1 MDRFIQIYFAL
12 AIGYNLASL
21 VRIDWRGNPLGP
33 TEPVPAI
40 ALLLTFYLTYA
51 AQPLIDPMFWHAL
64 MLIFIAL
71 IGRFGVVAHLVGCNA
86 QDYSSP
92 LARAAAVS
100 INAYGIVALLMVL
113 LV

>member
-21 VRIDWRGNPLGP
+21 VRIDWRGKPLAP

-40 ALLLTFYLTYA
+40 ALLVTVYLTYA
-51 AQPLIDPMFWHAL
+51 AQPLIDAVFWHAL

-71 IGRFGVVAHLVGCNA
+71 IGRFGVAAHLVGCHA

-92 LARAAAVS
+92 LARAAAAA
-100 INAYGIVALLMVL
+100 INAYGIAVLLVALLV
-113 LV
+113 

>member
-1 MDRFIQIYFAL
+1 MGRFIQTYFAL

-21 VRIDWRGNPLGP
+21 VRIDWRGKPLAP

-40 ALLLTFYLTYA
+40 ALLMTFYLTYA
-51 AQPLIDPMFWHAL
+51 AQPLIDPVFWHAL
-64 MLIFIAL
+64 MLIFIAQV
-71 IGRFGVVAHLVGCNA
+71 GRFGVVAHLVGCNA

-92 LARAAAVS
+92 LARTAAVA
-100 INAYGIVALLMVL
+100 INAYGIAVLLMVL